1 MKTSIL
7 IALALVSS
15 TSAIKIDENAAGF
28 GGRVKSFIKEHNFDQ
43 TKEQGPVGDFMDH
56 HDLVQDKAAGFG
68 RVRDF
73 IKEHN
78 FVQDKAAG
86 VIGGFMDKHGLVQE
100 KAK

>member
-56 HDLVQDKAAGFG
+56 H
-68 RVRDF
+68 
-73 IKEHN
+73 N